1 MVNGTGQRSCGWE
14 KRKLPSQAVDSLIC
28 PALLQLGLKSAP
40 EVPEEAL
47 SPAEAG
53 GGSFQGQ
60 SKAGDL
66 LVSGD
71 CC

>member
-1 MVNGTGQRSCGWE
+1 MGQDLWE
-14 KRKLPSQAVDSLIC
+14 KRKIPSQAVDSLIRL
-28 PALLQLGLKSAP
+28 ALLQFGLKSAP
-40 EVPEEAL
+40 EVPAEAL

-53 GGSFQGQ
+53 GGIFQGR
-60 SKAGDL
+60 SRAGDL